1 MDKTLF
7 TVLGRSF
14 PSFKIKSPPSVT
26 ENPLFNSKND
36 PEPVVISDR
45 PVTYRVVNST
55 NLVDHVF
62 LRDDTGS
69 DARRNEDNSVPQPAE
84 RTHF

>member
-26 ENPLFNSKND
+26 ENPLFNND
-36 PEPVVISDR
+36 FDADTLKVAAMQDVREAWREHEKGGSEHQNIVQAVAAGQKCCTSMVVR
-45 PVTYRVVNST
+45 YVV
-55 NLVDHVF
+55 
-62 LRDDTGS
+62 
-69 DARRNEDNSVPQPAE
+69 
-84 RTHF
+84 

>member
-14 PSFKIKSPPSVT
+14 PSFKVKSPPSVT

-36 PEPVVISDR
+36 PEPVVIADH
-45 PVTYRVVNST
+45 PETYRVVYST
-55 NLVDHVF
+55 NLIVHVL
-62 LRDDTGS
+62 LRHD
-69 DARRNEDNSVPQPAE
+69 PPAC
-84 RTHF
+84 